1 MLDNDQ
7 VVITVFQVMS
17 TTFTWR
23 TVNHRPLDHFDM
35 KTIPLQRGV
44 SRSDQ
49 SNERVW
55 YGEEDECTNVT
66 CYNVWVGY
74 GGVGSREVIQRVQT
88 FQRSPSQS
96 VNAIHL
102 THLSRVNSLSVILS
116 IIRSLILSFLSL
128 SILLFE
134 RTYEHPPSLYLCVH
148 LEVRPVQRLFDVEI
162 IEVDD
167 CDGDNDRFIKNQLLR
182 KDGIQN
188 SQTTTATTTSK
199 AYI

>member
-1 MLDNDQ
+1 
-7 VVITVFQVMS
+7 
-17 TTFTWR
+17 
-23 TVNHRPLDHFDM
+23 M

-74 GGVGSREVIQRVQT
+74 GGGSREVIQRVQT
-88 FQRSPSQS
+88 FQRPSPSQS

-134 RTYEHPPSLYLCVH
+134 RTYEHLPSLYLCVH

-167 CDGDNDRFIKNQLLR
+167 CDGNNDRFIKNQLLR

-188 SQTTTATTTSK
+188 SQTTTTSK
-199 AYI
+199 AYR